1 MTSTIPAQHRLLK
14 RQLRKYPDVSAMSA
28 EHLIALIDVVNET
41 YLQVDRERR
50 LLENALEVTSQEL
63 IGVNK
68 QLQLFIENAPTGIAM
83 LDSQYRYLYASRR
96 WLEDR
101 KLGEVDVIGKGYYE
115 SSPNIPEGWKEI
127 YKKCLL
133 GEAASCEEDKIILPD
148 GSLSL
153 IRWEVRPW
161 SNSDGSVGGLIVFSE
176 DITDRKKAEEEL
188 RIASV
193 AFQSN
198 DGMIVTDA
206 RGNILRVNQAFERM
220 TGYLAEELVGGLTSV
235 LKSRVHH
242 DDIFY
247 RNMWEAMSTEGKWEG
262 SIWNRNKEGRIFPV
276 WLSVSAVRSLDGIIT
291 HYIGIYSNTSDP
303 REAERKIMEL
313 AYYDPLTN
321 LPNRRLLLDR
331 LNQAR
336 IGATR
341 NQVFGAVLLVDID
354 RFKLIND
361 TRGHDMGDQVLIAV
375 AQSLRS
381 NLREMDTAARL
392 GGDEFIVLIP
402 DLGPDVEGAVSALNM
417 IANKLHES
425 ISEPVNLNGI
435 THSTTSSIGITLFSH
450 KTQGTN
456 ELLKEADLALY
467 QAKSSGRNSI
477 HFFDENMHTQFTKKT
492 NLEASLRRAMD
503 KGELSLAYQP
513 QVDQTGKI
521 IGAETLLRWDSDT
534 LGTISPDVFIPTA
547 EELGLIGSIGEW
559 TLLSACSQLA
569 SWSDS
574 EFTNKLVLS
583 VNISPKQ
590 FRRSNFVNMMELIIK
605 KTGINPKL
613 LKLELT
619 ESLLLEE
626 VDTVISTMRTLRKV
640 GVKFSI
646 DDFGTGYSS
655 LSYLKKLP
663 LDEIK
668 IDKSFVLDSTWDEGD
683 RAIIRSILSL
693 AKSLKMEVIAE
704 GVETIEQRD
713 YLFSE
718 GCFLYQGYLYGRPLT
733 NDNFLLLA
741 KSIS

>member
-1 MTSTIPAQHRLLK
+1 MSSLIQSQHRLLK
-14 RQLRKYPDVSAMSA
+14 RQLSKYSNSSTLDA
-28 EHLIALIDVVNET
+28 EQWEAFINVVNEA
-41 YLQVDRERR
+41 YFQADLERR

-63 IGVNK
+63 TGVNK

-83 LDSQYRYLYASRR
+83 LDSQLRYLYASRR

-101 KLGEVDVIGKGYYE
+101 KLFEEDVIGKSHHE
-115 SSPNIPEGWKEI
+115 TSPNIPEHWKEVHN
-127 YKKCLL
+127 KCLH
-133 GEAASCEEDKIILPD
+133 GETASCDEDRILLAD
-148 GSLSL
+148 GTLSW

-161 SNSDGSVGGLIVFSE
+161 TNSDGEIGGLIIFSE
-176 DITDRKKAEEEL
+176 DITARKRAEEEL

-193 AFQSN
+193 AFQSR
-198 DGMIVTDA
+198 DGMLVTDA
-206 RGNILRVNQAFERM
+206 KGNILRVNEAFQKVS
-220 TGYLAEELVGGLTSV
+220 GYSAEELIGKNTSIF
-235 LKSRVHH
+235 KSFVHH
-242 DDIFY
+242 DDAFY

-262 SIWNRNKEGRIFPV
+262 SIWNRNKEGRILPV
-276 WLSVSAVRSLDGIIT
+276 WLSVSAVRGLDGVIS

-336 IGATR
+336 IVATR
-341 NQVFGAVLLVDID
+341 NQVFGAVLLIDID
-354 RFKLIND
+354 RFKSIND
-361 TRGHDMGDQVLIAV
+361 TRGHDVGDQVLMAV

-402 DLGPDVEGAVSALNM
+402 DLGSDAENAMSALKM
-417 IANKLHES
+417 IADKLHVS

-467 QAKSSGRNSI
+467 QAKASGRNAI
-477 HFFDENMHTQFTKKT
+477 RFFDDEMHTQFAEKT
-492 NLEASLRRAMD
+492 NLEASLRRALD

-513 QVDQTGKI
+513 QVDQLGRI
-521 IGAETLLRWDSDT
+521 IGAEALLRWESSGSDA
-534 LGTISPDVFIPTA
+534 ISPDVFIPIA
-547 EELGLIGSIGEW
+547 EEGGLIVPIGEW
-559 TLLSACSQLA
+559 ALQSACSQLA
-569 SWSDS
+569 SWAQSPSTSD
-574 EFTNKLVLS
+574 LVLS
-583 VNISPKQ
+583 VNISAKQ
-590 FRRSNFVNMMELIIK
+590 FRRPNFVEMVRSIVRT
-605 KTGINPKL
+605 TGVNPNL

-619 ESLLLEE
+619 ESLLLED
-626 VDTVISTMRTLRKV
+626 VDAVITTMSTLRKI

-668 IDKSFVLDSTWDEGD
+668 IDKSFVLDIAWDEGD

-693 AKSLKMEVIAE
+693 AQSLKLRVIAE

-713 YLFSE
+713 YLFAE
-718 GCFLYQGYLYGRPLT
+718 GCCFYQGYLYGRPLS
-733 NDNFLLLA
+733 DENFRLLL
-741 KSIS
+741 KSLG